1 MHAPRQLPI
10 RRPGLLLRVAAVL
23 LLGTAAI
30 APAPRSDALDDSA
43 ALRERSVEATT
54 AIFLRGERRPIGTG
68 VLVSA
73 SEVLTC
79 LHVTRV
85 HAELPERIDPTLLEV
100 AFAWKGVED
109 PTPRVPVQAYRDIGE
124 DLDATMLVL
133 ARPVSKAPVPLAR
146 ASVREGQT
154 LYVAHHARGAPLEVT
169 RPTRVLFPYRIAH
182 ELIKALPPNVRA
194 SYRPR
199 GGDLV
204 FEGPRWGYHPTIGIA
219 FDAPPGSS
227 GAPVF
232 DAVTHELVGIVY
244 AHSRHRRSP
253 DPWRSHGA
261 VVPIEVLEAKIQ
273 ESVAGGTAG
282 CRGS

>member
-1 MHAPRQLPI
+1 MNALRQLLA
-10 RRPGLLLRVAAVL
+10 RRSPVFPRVAAVL
-23 LLGTAAI
+23 LLGTAAL
-30 APAPRSDALDDSA
+30 APTSRSDAHGAML
-43 ALRERSVEATT
+43 ALRERNAEATT

-73 SEVLTC
+73 NEVLTC

-85 HAELPERIDPTLLEV
+85 HAQLPERIDPTHLEV
-100 AFAWKGVED
+100 AFAWRGIDD
-109 PTPRVPVQAYRDIGE
+109 PSPRVPVKAYRDIGE

-146 ASVREGQT
+146 TSVREGQT

-182 ELIKALPPNVRA
+182 ELIEALPPNVRA

-199 GGDLV
+199 GDDLV
-204 FEGPRWGYHPTIGIA
+204 FEGPRWGFHPTIGLA

-232 DAVTHELVGIVY
+232 DAATHELVGIVY
-244 AHSRHRRSP
+244 AHSRYRRSR
-253 DPWRSHGA
+253 DPWLSHGA
-261 VVPIEVLEAKIQ
+261 ALPVEVLRL
-273 ESVAGGTAG
+273 TP
-282 CRGS
+282 